1 MVGRVERKRVLAE
14 CADGTICWGWKMDQ
28 QLETAALQ
36 VIRSA
41 HLPLVHAVATDKI
54 IDYCHSEGAV

>member
-1 MVGRVERKRVLAE
+1 
-14 CADGTICWGWKMDQ
+14 MDQ

-54 IDYCHSEGAV
+54 IDYCRSEGAV